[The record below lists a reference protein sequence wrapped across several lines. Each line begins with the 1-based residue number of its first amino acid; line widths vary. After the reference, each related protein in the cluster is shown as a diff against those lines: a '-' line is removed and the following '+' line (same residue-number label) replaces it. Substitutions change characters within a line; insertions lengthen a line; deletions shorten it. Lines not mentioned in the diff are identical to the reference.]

1 MNNSI
6 SKITKVF
13 LGVVY
18 IFVFIHFLKDITQ
31 DILRIS
37 TALDIFGD
45 VKEDISFL
53 PYILQLVFYYGLGGL
68 SFIVEAFLLITI
80 PKILLGKQTDNLKK
94 WVFAGIIYLLMF
106 LTTCTFLDPRFN
118 PIKNNPA
125 VAQSIIELTQER
137 PNCEFQSNLLRSQ
150 PINLLTNIAFL
161 VSSFLTFAL
170 IKKNKIKD
178 KGIYLLFIASILIG
192 LGSISHHTIPNNF
205 TLLLDGLPIYIFLFV
220 GLSQLLYI
228 LTNNRFW
235 AVLLTTLYVLL
246 NFFAPIVIKLP
257 FDPNAVTPIVNL
269 VFLLPIILIFYK
281 RFGSKTNVLTFSFG
295 LYALATTFFLLD
307 EKICYQFPIGTHFLW
322 HIFNAISIYYLVR
335 YIVLIKYSPE
345 GRENRACKK

>member
-94 WVFAGIIYLLMF
+94 MGI
-106 LTTCTFLDPRFN
+106 CGDN
-118 PIKNNPA
+118 
-125 VAQSIIELTQER
+125 
-137 PNCEFQSNLLRSQ
+137 
-150 PINLLTNIAFL
+150 
-161 VSSFLTFAL
+161 
-170 IKKNKIKD
+170 
-178 KGIYLLFIASILIG
+178 ILIDVF
-192 LGSISHHTIPNNF
+192 NN
-205 TLLLDGLPIYIFLFV
+205 
-220 GLSQLLYI
+220 LY
-228 LTNNRFW
+228 F
-235 AVLLTTLYVLL
+235 
-246 NFFAPIVIKLP
+246 
-257 FDPNAVTPIVNL
+257 
-269 VFLLPIILIFYK
+269 
-281 RFGSKTNVLTFSFG
+281 FGSSL
-295 LYALATTFFLLD
+295 
-307 EKICYQFPIGTHFLW
+307 
-322 HIFNAISIYYLVR
+322 
-335 YIVLIKYSPE
+335 
-345 GRENRACKK
+345 